1 MLSFPHPSISLLPR
15 EIKVLLN
22 SFSTRLALEKWYQ
35 FLGDKKKI
43 QCYFLVFEKEVQ
55 IQHLQKTYQHF
66 PDNLNKI
73 F

>member
-43 QCYFLVFEKEVQ
+43 QCYFLVFEKEV
-55 IQHLQKTYQHF
+55 
-66 PDNLNKI
+66 
-73 F
+73 